1 MGSSSFTVRSLTNTV
16 NQQPVKTPT
25 PQSASEGK
33 AFWDLGIW
41 LDSHSNFT
49 LTHLLPKLVA
59 VFLSVLVYGDVI
71 LQTRFCLYSAS
82 GSLLLTDV
90 PLIMYSMWQWDVTDI
105 TFCFCW
111 LNNAG
116 RSRVNS
122 ASGSVL
128 QTFQTV
134 WFVVSAIFGRWLT
147 GLRRSPSLKQET
159 QTQDRFPGFVSGT
172 GGTVVVWSKGR
183 MNPTLKPK
191 NFNIT
196 LVCVWVKNFDVWRIR
211 NEPRAVNTTL
221 TGHSETSSALF
232 LVSKLTA
239 AVTQFSN
246 PATINLKST
255 WTRNCLISTT

>member
-90 PLIMYSMWQWDVTDI
+90 PLIMYSMWQW
-105 TFCFCW
+105 
-111 LNNAG
+111 
-116 RSRVNS
+116 
-122 ASGSVL
+122 
-128 QTFQTV
+128 
-134 WFVVSAIFGRWLT
+134 
-147 GLRRSPSLKQET
+147 QET

-246 PATINLKST
+246 PAT
-255 WTRNCLISTT
+255 